1 MSELGLL
8 RTTGSIVLEGLE
20 CPRYRDDSG
29 AVIFHILFFAR
40 PSACGGRSQYVMPEF
55 PRQFLVADARAV
67 PTA

>member
-40 PSACGGRSQYVMPEF
+40 PSAHGGRSQYVMT
-55 PRQFLVADARAV
+55 QFLRRYLVADAPAV